1 MISGIVL
8 AQTSVGSILGR
19 AIVVIDNVTSF
30 PQCGHGVLP
39 PMMLYYYSKAGF
51 SVNGRHGILGLK
63 ISPCARLIGKF
74 VCGKCLGSEWDNG
87 RSSSAKRKEKK
98 KLYAIV
104 FWISQG
110 ISHGRIAS
118 MHA

>member
-8 AQTSVGSILGR
+8 AQTSVGCILGR
-19 AIVVIDNVTSF
+19 AIVMIDNVTSF

-39 PMMLYYYSKAGF
+39 PIMLYYYSKAGF
-51 SVNGRHGILGLK
+51 TVNGRHGILGLK

-74 VCGKCLGSEWDNG
+74 VWGKCLRSEWDDG

-104 FWISQG
+104 FWISEG